1 MKIVRFVADDGTTTV
16 GVVSGGETYVSRYK
30 TIAAL
35 LQLSVDEIASWAEAT
50 VSEANVLRRSA
61 TLLTPID
68 GRTEVWAA
76 GVTYRRSREARIEE
90 SSQPTV
96 YELVYEADRPEIFF
110 KAPSWRVVSDGGTL
124 NIRNDSTL
132 NVPEPEL
139 AVVVNKFGQQV
150 GFCICNDMS
159 SRSLEAENPLY
170 LPQAKIYDES
180 CSLSSAILISTDP
193 SPELDITMT
202 IRRDG
207 EDYWNATTSTASLA
221 RTIPDL
227 LWHLHSNL
235 HFPDGVILSTGTG
248 LVPELDISL
257 QPGDEVLITIDSV
270 GELRNRVSIRPLSPR
285 TSPGKK

>member
-1 MKIVRFVADDGTTTV
+1 MKIVRFVDDDGTSTV
-16 GVVSGGETYVSRYK
+16 GVMSGGELYVSRLK
-30 TIAAL
+30 SISAV
-35 LQLSVDEIASWAEAT
+35 LQLSADEVESWAVAT

-68 GRTEVWAA
+68 GLTEVWAA

-90 SSQPTV
+90 SSQSSV
-96 YELVYEADRPEIFF
+96 YELVYDADRPEIFF
-110 KAPSWRVVSDGGTL
+110 KSPSWRVVADGGAL
-124 NIRNDSTL
+124 NIRNDSAL

-139 AVVVNKFGQQV
+139 AVVVNKFGEQV
-150 GFCICNDMS
+150 GFCVCNDMS

-170 LPQAKIYDES
+170 LPQAKIYDDS

-193 SPELDITMT
+193 SPEFDITMT

-207 EDYWNATTSTASLA
+207 QDYWNATTSTASLA

-235 HFPDGVILSTGTG
+235 HFPDGVFLSTGTG
-248 LVPELDISL
+248 LVPELDFSL
-257 QPGDEVLITIDSV
+257 QADDDVQITIDSV
-270 GELRNRVSIRPLSPR
+270 GDLRNTIALRPGSPQ
-285 TSPGKK
+285 TSVKTK